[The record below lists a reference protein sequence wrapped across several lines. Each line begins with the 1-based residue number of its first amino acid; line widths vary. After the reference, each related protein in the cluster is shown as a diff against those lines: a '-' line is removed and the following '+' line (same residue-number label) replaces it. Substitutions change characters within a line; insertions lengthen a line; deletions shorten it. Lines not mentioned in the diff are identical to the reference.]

1 MKKNDSYD
9 CHNKEEER
17 LSGLVGTREGYQG
30 TDDALSLEI
39 DPGDLVF
46 IPCYTAHL
54 CFVHLSVCMLQLMV
68 FKTVQETK
76 KSDVI
81 LP

>member
-1 MKKNDSYD
+1 MTAMIAITKKRRG
-9 CHNKEEER
+9 CQGWVRE
-17 LSGLVGTREGYQG
+17 REGFQG
-30 TDDALSLEI
+30 TDDAPFLEI

-68 FKTVQETK
+68 FKTVKETK